1 MGVLLFILVAYGISN
16 IVVFG
21 SIFDS
26 FREFWNDLSPNFF
39 GKLFGCMM
47 CFPTWV
53 GIFLSLGSHLTG
65 YLQFSPFA
73 HYGLEIAPL
82 AIFLDGCLASG
93 CVWILHTIQEAL
105 ERSNNYGE

>member
-1 MGVLLFILVAYGISN
+1 MAYGISN

-21 SIFDS
+21 SIFES
-26 FREFWNDLSPNFF
+26 FRDFWSDLSPDFF

-53 GIFLSLGSHLTG
+53 GLLLSLGAHLTG

-73 HYGLEIAPL
+73 HYGLEMAPL

-93 CVWILHTIQEAL
+93 CVWLLHTVQESL
-105 ERSNNYGE
+105 ERNGYDSE